1 MDRERVAYLCAGYLN
16 LEATRAELIEF
27 EALLLDSEAEEF
39 LKVALTDA
47 YYHLP
52 LERYKDLSPE
62 RAALIF
68 DKIKDPITP
77 QRIAKLKFMWSAAA
91 AVLVIGGSLLLIN
104 KPNTQETKNT
114 TVTHEISPGKEGA
127 TLILAD
133 GRKILLSEALE
144 GELAN
149 ESGVVISKNAAGALI
164 YSVRNTEE
172 NKVVAKPKSSY
183 NRLSTARGE
192 QYQVRLPDSSL
203 VWLNAASELKYPS
216 SFNTLK
222 ERRVELSGEAYFE
235 VAKNKKQ
242 PFFVLA
248 DGQEVK
254 VLGTHF
260 NVSSYSDEPDA
271 ITTLLEGSVQ
281 ISGNGEVKVLK
292 PGERAVRTGSQ
303 IKVSEADL
311 SEDMAWKNGDFYFN
325 NVGIASIMRQISRWY
340 DVEIIYQGELTDE
353 KFYGTISRSKN
364 IKQVLNVL
372 EKTKSVHFKVEGR
385 RVLIMK

>member
-1 MDRERVAYLCAGYLN
+1 M
-16 LEATRAELIEF
+16 
-27 EALLLDSEAEEF
+27 
-39 LKVALTDA
+39 
-47 YYHLP
+47 
-52 LERYKDLSPE
+52 
-62 RAALIF
+62 
-68 DKIKDPITP
+68 
-77 QRIAKLKFMWSAAA
+77 
-91 AVLVIGGSLLLIN
+91 
-104 KPNTQETKNT
+104 
-114 TVTHEISPGKEGA
+114 
-127 TLILAD
+127 
-133 GRKILLSEALE
+133 
-144 GELAN
+144 
-149 ESGVVISKNAAGALI
+149 
-164 YSVRNTEE
+164 
-172 NKVVAKPKSSY
+172 AKPKSSY
-183 NRLSTARGE
+183 NTLSTARGE

-242 PFFVLA
+242 PFVVQA

-292 PGERAVRTGSQ
+292 PGERAVRTGNQ

-340 DVEIIYQGELTDE
+340 DVDIIYQGELTDE